1 MSKATLI
8 RTLTRTLIRPL
19 AVGALLALA
28 AVPAFATMTHANL
41 PATGLLLDG
50 SAWATEPFAEGPGL
64 HFTPAAKA

>member
-1 MSKATLI
+1 MLFRSKAPADLSSVWT
-8 RTLTRTLIRPL
+8 
-19 AVGALLALA
+19 ALA

>member
-1 MSKATLI
+1 MSFHSRIRGKSLPLIVAAVAT
-8 RTLTRTLIRPL
+8 
-19 AVGALLALA
+19 ALA